1 MKAEPYLLFRGD
13 CEAALN
19 FYKDVLG
26 AEVTALMRFRDAP
39 PGAMPEM
46 PGMADKV
53 MHANLKIGDTMVMA
67 SDGQCG
73 EATGFNG
80 FSLTLAVAD
89 TAEAQ
94 RVFGALAEGGEV
106 RMPLAPTFFARQ
118 FGMLADRFGVPWMV
132 IEQMPEAG

>member
-1 MKAEPYLLFRGD
+1 MRVEPYLLFRGD
-13 CEAALN
+13 CEAALK
-19 FYKDVLG
+19 FYTEVLG
-26 AEVTALMRFRDAP
+26 AEVTMLMRFSDAP

-67 SDGQCG
+67 SDGECG

-80 FSLTLAVAD
+80 FAMSISLSD
-89 TAEAQ
+89 EAEAK
-94 RVFGALAEGGEV
+94 RVFAALAEGGEI

-118 FGMLADRFGVPWMV
+118 FGTLADRFGVQWMV
-132 IEQMPEAG
+132 MDAPEPD

>member
-1 MKAEPYLLFRGD
+1 MRAEPYLLFRGD
-13 CEAALN
+13 CEAAIE

-26 AEVTALMRFRDAP
+26 AEVTMLMRFRDAP

-67 SDGQCG
+67 SDGECG
-73 EATGFNG
+73 DVTGFSG
-80 FSLTLAVAD
+80 FGMSLMVAD

-94 RVFGALAEGGEV
+94 RVFAALSEGGEV
-106 RMPLAPTFFARQ
+106 RMPLAPTFYARQ
-118 FGMLADRFGVPWMV
+118 FGMVVDRFGVLWMV
-132 IEQMPEAG
+132 IEDMA